1 MAPYEAIRDVSYL
14 QFLRRLMPVPDSL
27 DHDEN
32 RIIPF
37 LTPNVPILVGR
48 SRRISHPQHEIHPW
62 PEKIASDKCTAL
74 TSRATGG
81 QHANETHRDG
91 WDNFLNNLQRRP
103 EMAYHSDKFNIL
115 GWGGGRDAFDLWI
128 VEMGIFLDQRT
139 VQTYA
144 ALIHVTAIERKVN
157 IFHGHLAMPGRLHEI
172 RGIA

>member
-1 MAPYEAIRDVSYL
+1 
-14 QFLRRLMPVPDSL
+14 
-27 DHDEN
+27 
-32 RIIPF
+32 
-37 LTPNVPILVGR
+37 
-48 SRRISHPQHEIHPW
+48 
-62 PEKIASDKCTAL
+62 
-74 TSRATGG
+74 
-81 QHANETHRDG
+81 
-91 WDNFLNNLQRRP
+91 
-103 EMAYHSDKFNIL
+103 MAYHSDKFNIL